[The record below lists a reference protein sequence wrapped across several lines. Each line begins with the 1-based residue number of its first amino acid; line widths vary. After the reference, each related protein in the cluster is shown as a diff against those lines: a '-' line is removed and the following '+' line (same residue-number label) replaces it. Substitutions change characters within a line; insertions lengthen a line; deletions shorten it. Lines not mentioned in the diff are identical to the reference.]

1 MLAPTGSPCALNCS
15 SRYFPNRD
23 ELLFLNVFAFPKD
36 SSSGFVART
45 MSLVCCMDE
54 SLPPDTL
61 AMYCIIR
68 FAASVFPAPD
78 SPEMM
83 THWLSL

>member
-1 MLAPTGSPCALNCS
+1 MWAPTGSPLELNSS
-15 SRYFPNRD
+15 SRYFPKRE
-23 ELLFLNVFAFPKD
+23 ELLLRRVFALPND
-36 SSSGFVART
+36 SSRGLVART
-45 MSLVCCMDE
+45 MSLVCWMDE
-54 SLPPDTL
+54 SEPPEAL

-78 SPEMM
+78 SPEMI